1 MELQYLVYG
10 LFAINVLLIIKI
22 FMMDKEMDIICD
34 STHINFCE
42 VIKAIEDL
50 HLRQA
55 ALDDKINLDDR
66 KGDF

>member
-22 FMMDKEMDIICD
+22 FMMDKEMDTICD
-34 STHINFCE
+34 ATHNNFCE